1 SYCYDQ
7 QALPGAFK
15 CFTVHPL
22 VMHIPAD
29 PTVETGHTFHI
40 LCACVLTIPSHTQ
53 TSLSPM
59 LLLSVLAAVFGN
71 FQVGYHSGN
80 MNAPQQV
87 IENFFNTTWQAN
99 YNVSLT
105 TSQMTILWAVT
116 VSSKDFGGIV
126 GALGVKGLADTFG
139 RRNSILIANA
149 LSVVSGS
156 LMSLS
161 QLCGSLGLIITG
173 RLVFGLFCGLCMSL
187 NPLYIQEVS
196 PTALRGAFT
205 IMSHVSF
212 SLGILVGM
220 VMSLEEVLGNAQFWP
235 LMLSLSVIP
244 AVLQYLTLPFCPESP
259 RYLLINRG
267 QEEEAEAALRK
278 LWGNSWDILTEINK
292 MREEASQTQSKV
304 TLRDFLCLRR
314 YLSPISIIVAI
325 TLGAQLS
332 GFNAIINYST
342 DIFTKAGFSQSQFLT
357 LGTGVINVL
366 FTVISVLL
374 VERVG
379 RRKLLLT
386 GFMVGALCN
395 ILLTVSEATMHC
407 IPGMSYLQVLLVF
420 SSISAYELGPGPI
433 SWFIAAELFDQSAR
447 PFGMAFTCMLNWG
460 GKFLCSLLY
469 PPLLNHMGA
478 YVYLIFTAALCC
490 SFTFTFF
497 QLPETKGRT
506 FDEIASEFRQ
516 ANRVV
521 FLKGLQKDFRTFN

>member
-1 SYCYDQ
+1 MS
-7 QALPGAFK
+7 LPCSIKIGY
-15 CFTVHPL
+15 
-22 VMHIPAD
+22 
-29 PTVETGHTFHI
+29 
-40 LCACVLTIPSHTQ
+40 

-139 RRNSILIANA
+139 RLNAGPVKSISVLVW
-149 LSVVSGS
+149 LSCY
-156 LMSLS
+156 LTLTPK
-161 QLCGSLGLIITG
+161 Q
-173 RLVFGLFCGLCMSL
+173 
-187 NPLYIQEVS
+187 
-196 PTALRGAFT
+196 
-205 IMSHVSF
+205 
-212 SLGILVGM
+212 

-304 TLRDFLCLRR
+304 TLRDFLSLRR
-314 YLSPISIIVAI
+314 YLNPISIIVAI

-332 GFNAIINYST
+332 GFNAILNYST

-357 LGTGVINVL
+357 LGTGVINVV
-366 FTVISVLL
+366 FTVVSVLL

-395 ILLTVSEATMHC
+395 ILLTVSEATMRC

-469 PPLLNHMGA
+469 PPLLNLMGA

-490 SFTFTFF
+490 AFTFTFF

-521 FLKGLQKDFRTFN
+521 LLKELQKDFRTFN

>member
-1 SYCYDQ
+1 
-7 QALPGAFK
+7 
-15 CFTVHPL
+15 
-22 VMHIPAD
+22 
-29 PTVETGHTFHI
+29 
-40 LCACVLTIPSHTQ
+40 
-53 TSLSPM
+53 M

-87 IENFFNTTWQAN
+87 IENFFNNTWQAN

-116 VSSKDFGGIV
+116 
-126 GALGVKGLADTFG
+126 
-139 RRNSILIANA
+139 
-149 LSVVSGS
+149 
-156 LMSLS
+156 
-161 QLCGSLGLIITG
+161 LCGSLGLIITG

-196 PTALRGAFT
+196 PTVLRGAFT

-314 YLSPISIIVAI
+314 YLKPISIIVAI

-332 GFNAIINYST
+332 GFNA
-342 DIFTKAGFSQSQFLT
+342 
-357 LGTGVINVL
+357 
-366 FTVISVLL
+366 
-374 VERVG
+374 
-379 RRKLLLT
+379 
-386 GFMVGALCN
+386 MV
-395 ILLTVSEATMHC
+395 
-407 IPGMSYLQVLLVF
+407 
-420 SSISAYELGPGPI
+420 
-433 SWFIAAELFDQSAR
+433 
-447 PFGMAFTCMLNWG
+447 
-460 GKFLCSLLY
+460 
-469 PPLLNHMGA
+469 
-478 YVYLIFTAALCC
+478 
-490 SFTFTFF
+490 
-497 QLPETKGRT
+497 
-506 FDEIASEFRQ
+506 
-516 ANRVV
+516 
-521 FLKGLQKDFRTFN
+521 